1 MDDYYEGIVGTI
13 KYPIEGA
20 CNWET
25 LWQTQKVELQWL
37 LIRMELVFKYKKK
50 VNTTFRCGLIK
61 LAADVTVYGME
72 ML

>member
-1 MDDYYEGIVGTI
+1 MDDYYEGTVETI